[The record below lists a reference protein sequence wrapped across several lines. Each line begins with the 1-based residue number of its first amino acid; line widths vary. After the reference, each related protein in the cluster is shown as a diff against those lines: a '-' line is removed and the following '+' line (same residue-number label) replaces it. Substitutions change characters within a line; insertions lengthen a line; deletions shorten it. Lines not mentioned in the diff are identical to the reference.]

1 LRRVTAPP
9 AISVSRLAVDRGGR
23 RVLDEITFD
32 VAPGEIVG
40 LLGPNG
46 AGKTTTLGV
55 LATLLPY
62 DAGEI
67 RIAGHDLRTE
77 RRAVRAAIG
86 RVPQE
91 IAVYP
96 TLSGREN
103 ALFFAQLVGLRGSAA
118 RRAAAEALQHVG
130 LEQRADDPAST
141 YSGGMQR
148 RLNLACGLLGEPKV
162 VLLDEA
168 TVGVDPQSL
177 ESIVAALRRHKERG
191 AALLYS
197 THHMKEAE
205 QLCDRVVL
213 IDSGH
218 VVALGTPQEIVT
230 QAGLQLAADVVTDR
244 SLPDRW
250 LDGLEGAHV
259 LESHSRALDET
270 GSFARVS
277 LSELAVAARVLAR
290 AESHGAVRELHV
302 QRPSLHDAFLALT
315 GRATRD

>member
-1 LRRVTAPP
+1 MAPP
-9 AISVSRLAVDRGGR
+9 AISVKRLAMDRGGR
-23 RVLDEITFD
+23 RVLDDITFD
-32 VAPGEIVG
+32 VAPGEVVG

-77 RRAVRAAIG
+77 KRAVRAAIG

-96 TLSGREN
+96 TLTAREN
-103 ALFFAQLVGLRGSAA
+103 AVFFARLAGLRGAAA
-118 RRAAAEALQHVG
+118 RRAAAEALEEVG
-130 LEQRADDPAST
+130 LEQRADEPAST

-148 RLNLACGLLGEPKV
+148 RLNLACGLLGEPRV

-177 ESIVAALRRHKERG
+177 ESIVAALRRHKDRG

-213 IDSGH
+213 IDHGR
-218 VVALGTPQEIVT
+218 VIALGTPQEVVA
-230 QAGLQLAADVVTDR
+230 QAGLELAAEVVTER
-244 SLPDRW
+244 SLPERW
-250 LDGLEGAHV
+250 LEGLDGAQV
-259 LESHSRALDET
+259 LESHARGLDET

-277 LSELAVAARVLAR
+277 IAELAVAARVLAA
-290 AESHGAVRELHV
+290 AESHSAVRELHV

>member
-1 LRRVTAPP
+1 MAPP
-9 AISVSRLAVDRGGR
+9 AISVKRLAMDRGGR
-23 RVLDEITFD
+23 RVLDDITFD
-32 VAPGEIVG
+32 VAPGEVVG

-77 RRAVRAAIG
+77 KRAVRAAIG

-96 TLSGREN
+96 TLTAREN
-103 ALFFAQLVGLRGSAA
+103 AVFFARLGGLRGAAA
-118 RRAAAEALQHVG
+118 RRAAADAIEQVG
-130 LEQRADDPAST
+130 LEQRADEPAST

-148 RLNLACGLLGEPKV
+148 RLNLACGLLGEPRV

-213 IDSGH
+213 IDHGR
-218 VVALGTPQEIVT
+218 VIALGTPQEVVA
-230 QAGLQLAADVVTDR
+230 QAGLELAAEVITER
-244 SLPDRW
+244 SLPERW
-250 LDGLEGAHV
+250 LEGLDGAQV
-259 LESHSRALDET
+259 LESHARGLDET

-277 LSELAVAARVLAR
+277 IAELAVAARVLAA
-290 AESHGAVRELHV
+290 AESHSAVRELHV

>member
-32 VAPGEIVG
+32 VARGEVCG

-67 RIAGHDLRTE
+67 RIGGHDLRTE
-77 RRAVRAAIG
+77 KRAVRAAIG

-96 TLSGREN
+96 TLTAREN
-103 ALFFAQLVGLRGSAA
+103 AVFFARLAGLRGAAA
-118 RRAAAEALQHVG
+118 RKAAADAIEQVG
-130 LEQRADDPAST
+130 LDQRADEPAST

-148 RLNLACGLLGEPKV
+148 RLNLACGLLGEPQV

-177 ESIVAALRRHKERG
+177 ESIVTVLRRHKERG

-197 THHMKEAE
+197 THQMKEAE

-213 IDSGH
+213 IDGGR
-218 VVALGTPQEIVT
+218 VVALGTPREIVA
-230 QAGLQLAADVVTDR
+230 QAGLELAAEVVTER

-250 LDGLEGAHV
+250 LEGLEGAHV
-259 LESHSRALDET
+259 LESHARGLDET

-277 LSELAVAARVLAR
+277 LAELGVAARVLAR